1 MWDGTDRGW
10 SDPTFTARIGHR
22 PNAAWNVGASFSRG
36 AYLQSNASNLPAGSS
51 AGDFQQTSVGTDVS
65 FAWHHWQ
72 FWGEAIATRFDV
84 PRVGDAETL
93 GYFIEAKYKLTPNI
107 FTALRWNQ
115 QFFDK
120 VSDGAGG
127 RQPWDYDAWRVD
139 AALGWR
145 LSRDLQT
152 KLQYSFNYQ
161 KGPLQQGEQ
170 LVAAQATV
178 KL

>member
-1 MWDGTDRGW
+1 MCS
-10 SDPTFTARIGHR
+10 SDLAKWNKALLD
-22 PNAAWNVGASFSRG
+22 NAARPCGALTYAGPEGTLLPGTSRTDYRQLVLG
-36 AYLQSNASNLPAGSS
+36 Q
-51 AGDFQQTSVGTDVS
+51 DVS

-84 PRVGDAETL
+84 PRVGDVETL

-145 LSRDLQT
+145 LTRHLQT
-152 KLQYSFNYQ
+152 KLQYSFNHQ

-178 KL
+178 KF